1 MVDNYLVLKQKLQ
14 ETKVQAFK
22 LRLGIVR
29 LGLIFSDKKWL
40 LEDPTVLER
49 YTNLI
54 GMANDSLNNITE
66 LEKELHMLDQKGILF
81 SLIDLEDEFDLIHEN
96 LVFETNYWRL
106 TKNLLELLDD
116 YNIQGDDIF
125 DYLTRNDE
133 VSSLCFNQ
141 VKINQSSLIKL
152 KKERRDILE

>member
-1 MVDNYLVLKQKLQ
+1 
-14 ETKVQAFK
+14 
-22 LRLGIVR
+22 
-29 LGLIFSDKKWL
+29 
-40 LEDPTVLER
+40 
-49 YTNLI
+49 
-54 GMANDSLNNITE
+54 MANDSINNITE
-66 LEKELHMLDQKGILF
+66 LEKELHMLEQEEILF

-106 TKNLLELLDD
+106 TKNLLELLDN

-125 DYLTRNDE
+125 DYLIRNDE